1 MKGTIRKRG
10 SSWEY
15 QLLVGVDDRTGKK
28 RFKSKSGFTTK
39 KECEKA
45 CAAAIL
51 DIENGK
57 IIRTKEMTFG
67 YFATTYLEEK
77 KRTIRENTL
86 ISYKQRIDSY
96 MMPTFGNMRL
106 DQITERHINIWLNK
120 LLERLSSGVAVDVFK
135 MFRQLLDRAKRKRF
149 IMFNPAEDIET
160 PKHSRK
166 KMQVWTK
173 EEFNQFLKVSEG
185 SHYYIV
191 FYLALATGMR
201 QSEILGLKWDAINF
215 ENETLSVRSSLQ
227 QKTGQLVDLTKTES
241 STRTIAINKHDLAVL
256 KKHRND
262 QLQLRMKLGPA
273 WTNTDLVC
281 TSELGNPC
289 TAKNVL
295 RAFYAYTKKSGI
307 KQITFHELRHTH
319 ATTLFS
325 EGLETGIIQ
334 ERLGHKSI
342 DITMDIYSHVL
353 PHMQKKAAQILESVI
368 ER

>member
-1 MKGTIRKRG
+1 
-10 SSWEY
+10 
-15 QLLVGVDDRTGKK
+15 VGIDERTGKK
-28 RFKSKSGFTTK
+28 RFKSKSGFNTK

-45 CAAAIL
+45 CAAAVL
-51 DIENGK
+51 EIENGK
-57 IIRTKEMTFG
+57 YIYNKEVTFG
-67 YFATTYLEEK
+67 YFIASYLEEK
-77 KRTIRENTL
+77 KRTIRDNTY

-106 DQITERHINIWLNK
+106 DQITERHVNQWLNK
-120 LLERLSSGVAVDVFK
+120 LLEKLSSGVAVDVFK
-135 MFRQLLDRAKRKRF
+135 MFRQLLDKAKRKRL
-149 IMFNPAEDIET
+149 IIENPAAEIET
-160 PKHSRK
+160 PKYQRK
-166 KMQVWTK
+166 KMSVWTK
-173 EEFNQFLKVSEG
+173 EEFNRFLKAAED

-201 QSEILGLKWDAINF
+201 QSEILGLKWEAINW
-215 ENETLSVRSSLQ
+215 ENETISVRSSLQ

-241 STRTIAINKHDLAVL
+241 STRTIAINSNDIAVL
-256 KKHRND
+256 KRYRNY
-262 QLQLRMKLGPA
+262 QIQLRLKLGSAWPA
-273 WTNTDLVC
+273 SDLVC

-295 RAFYAYTKKSGI
+295 RAFYAYTKKAGN

-342 DITMDIYSHVL
+342 DVTMDIYSHVL
-353 PHMQKKAAQILESVI
+353 PHMQKKAAAIIKSVI
-368 ER
+368 ES